1 MKSFFQKILRL
12 KLRWLARLTIS
23 RYRPGII
30 GITGSVGKTSAK
42 LAIASVLG
50 TERKARASSVNF
62 NNELGLPLTVLGPW
76 EKTGGIFFWLK
87 VLFAGTWRLIVKSG
101 NYPEI
106 LILEYAVDRP
116 GDMRYSLSIA
126 EPNVAVIT
134 AVGDIP
140 EHVEFFSGPEEVAVE
155 KGKIVEGLP
164 AGGAAILNFDDEAVM
179 EMKKRTKAEI
189 TTFGFNEGADIRIV
203 NFKNKITDGR
213 PDGISFRLDYKGQ
226 PLQVDIPGAFG
237 RAQAYAAAS
246 AAAVGLIF
254 GVNFINISEALKKYK
269 PAPHRMELLGG
280 IRGSF
285 IIDDSYNAS
294 PLSMHSALHTLK
306 DLPGK
311 RKVAVLGDMLQIG
324 KYTIQAHERTGQ
336 LAAKFADVLVAIGP
350 RAKFI
355 AEGMRKTG
363 VRKVVMEFDT
373 WEDAREPV
381 QELIRRDDLV
391 LVKASR
397 AVELDKIVEVI
408 KETAPSSSL
417 A

>member
-1 MKSFFQKILRL
+1 MKNFFLKILRL

-30 GITGSVGKTSAK
+30 GVTGSVGKTSAK
-42 LAIASVLG
+42 LAIAAVLG
-50 TERKARASSVNF
+50 TERKVRFAGGNF
-62 NNELGLPLTVLGPW
+62 NNELGLPLTIIGPW
-76 EKTGGIFFWLK
+76 EKVGGIFFWIK
-87 VLFAGTWRLIVKSG
+87 VLFSGTWRLIFKSSD
-101 NYPEI
+101 YPEI
-106 LILEYAVDRP
+106 LVLEYAIDRP
-116 GDMRYSLSIA
+116 GDMSYLLSIA
-126 EPNVAVIT
+126 EPNVAVVT
-134 AVGDIP
+134 AIGEIP
-140 EHVEFFSGPEEVAVE
+140 VHVEFFAGPEEVAAE
-155 KGKIVEGLP
+155 KGKIVESLP
-164 AGGAAILNFDDEAVM
+164 AGGAAILNYDDEIVM
-179 EMKKRTKAEI
+179 AIKERTKAET
-189 TTFGFNEGADIRIV
+189 TTFGFEEGADIRIV

-254 GVNFINISEALKKYK
+254 GVNFLNISEALRRYK
-269 PAPHRMELLGG
+269 PASHRMELMQGV
-280 IRGSF
+280 RGSL

-294 PLSMHSALHTLK
+294 PLSVQAALHALK

-311 RKVAVLGDMLQIG
+311 RKIAVLGDMLEIG
-324 KYTIQAHERTGQ
+324 KYTIQAHEKVGQ
-336 LAAKFADVLVAIGP
+336 IAGKIADVLVAVGP

-381 QELIRRDDLV
+381 QELIKRDDLV

-397 AVELDKIVEVI
+397 AVKLDKIVEII
-408 KETAPSSSL
+408 KETAPSSSG
-417 A
+417 